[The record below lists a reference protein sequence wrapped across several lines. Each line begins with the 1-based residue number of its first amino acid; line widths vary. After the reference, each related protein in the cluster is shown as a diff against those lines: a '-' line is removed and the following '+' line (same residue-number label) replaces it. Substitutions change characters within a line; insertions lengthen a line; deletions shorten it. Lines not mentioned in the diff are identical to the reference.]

1 MDANVTDLR
10 IVKTRTNI
18 KNSLIDLLAE
28 KNVSK
33 ITVTELAEKAM
44 INRKTFYRHYHT
56 VQDVVDDINY
66 DIINDVI
73 SHAKKSDR
81 DGNNLVNQLNFIGLS
96 IVENKEQINKI
107 LKNSPEVFGSG
118 RSVELL
124 KRFIEVS
131 IRPVLNFK
139 NETKLKYLV
148 EFVVSGFISVYG
160 RWFNDGCAES
170 SEKLADAV
178 NEFVLGALSE
188 YVPPEKLINSFSNE
202 P

>member
-33 ITVTELAEKAM
+33 ITVTELSEKAM

-66 DIINDVI
+66 DMINDVI

-81 DGNNLVNQLNFIGLS
+81 DGNNLVNQLNFIGIS

-148 EFVVSGFISVYG
+148 EFVVSGFISVYV

-170 SEKLADAV
+170 SKKLADAV

-188 YVPPEKLINSFSNE
+188 YVRPKS
-202 P
+202 

>member
-1 MDANVTDLR
+1 MTDLR

-148 EFVVSGFISVYG
+148 EFVVSGFISVYV
-160 RWFNDGCAES
+160 RWFNDGGAES

>member
-1 MDANVTDLR
+1 MTDLR

-66 DIINDVI
+66 DIVNDVI
-73 SHAKKSDR
+73 SYAKKSDR

-96 IVENKEQINKI
+96 IVENKELVLIERGEIIKNIHGRTHSIYSIKTTFPNNRREI
-107 LKNSPEVFGSG
+107 LHLQKLLSP
-118 RSVELL
+118 LQH
-124 KRFIEVS
+124 I
-131 IRPVLNFK
+131 
-139 NETKLKYLV
+139 
-148 EFVVSGFISVYG
+148 
-160 RWFNDGCAES
+160 
-170 SEKLADAV
+170 
-178 NEFVLGALSE
+178 
-188 YVPPEKLINSFSNE
+188 
-202 P
+202 

>member
-1 MDANVTDLR
+1 ML
-10 IVKTRTNI
+10 
-18 KNSLIDLLAE
+18 S
-28 KNVSK
+28 
-33 ITVTELAEKAM
+33 AM
-44 INRKTFYRHYHT
+44 R
-56 VQDVVDDINY
+56 
-66 DIINDVI
+66 
-73 SHAKKSDR
+73 KKSDR

-148 EFVVSGFISVYG
+148 
-160 RWFNDGCAES
+160 
-170 SEKLADAV
+170 
-178 NEFVLGALSE
+178 
-188 YVPPEKLINSFSNE
+188 
-202 P
+202 

>member
-66 DIINDVI
+66 DIINNVV
-73 SHAKKSDR
+73 SLAKNSDR
-81 DGNNLVNQLNFIGLS
+81 DSNNLVNQLNFIGIS
-96 IVENKEQINKI
+96 IVENKEQIKKI

-139 NETKLKYLV
+139 NEAKLKYLV
-148 EFVVSGFISVYG
+148 EFVVSGFISVYVC
-160 RWFNDGCAES
+160 WFNGGCAES

-188 YVPPEKLINSFSNE
+188 YVRPKS
-202 P
+202 

>member
-66 DIINDVI
+66 DMINDVI

-81 DGNNLVNQLNFIGLS
+81 DGNNLVNQLNFIGIS

-148 EFVVSGFISVYG
+148 EFVVSGFISVYV
-160 RWFNDGCAES
+160 RWFSEGCAES
-170 SEKLADAV
+170 SEKGADAV

-188 YVPPEKLINSFSNE
+188 YVRPKS
-202 P
+202 

>member
-44 INRKTFYRHYHT
+44 INRKTFYRHYNT

-148 EFVVSGFISVYG
+148 EFVVSGFISDNV

-178 NEFVLGALSE
+178 KEFVLGALSE
-188 YVPPEKLINSFSNE
+188 YVRPKS
-202 P
+202 

>member
-44 INRKTFYRHYHT
+44 INRKTFYRHYNT
-56 VQDVVDDINY
+56 VQDVV
-66 DIINDVI
+66 DVI

-148 EFVVSGFISVYG
+148 EFVVSGFISVYV

-188 YVPPEKLINSFSNE
+188 YVRPKS
-202 P
+202 

>member
-66 DIINDVI
+66 DIVNDVI

-96 IVENKEQINKI
+96 IVEN
-107 LKNSPEVFGSG
+107 
-118 RSVELL
+118 
-124 KRFIEVS
+124 
-131 IRPVLNFK
+131 NFK

-148 EFVVSGFISVYG
+148 EFVVSGFISVYV

-188 YVPPEKLINSFSNE
+188 YVRPKS
-202 P
+202 

>member
-66 DIINDVI
+66 DIVNDVI

-124 KRFIEVS
+124 KRFIEVQ
-131 IRPVLNFK
+131 
-139 NETKLKYLV
+139 
-148 EFVVSGFISVYG
+148 
-160 RWFNDGCAES
+160 
-170 SEKLADAV
+170 
-178 NEFVLGALSE
+178 
-188 YVPPEKLINSFSNE
+188 
-202 P
+202 

>member
-81 DGNNLVNQLNFIGLS
+81 DGNNLVNQLMRPARFCTTS
-96 IVENKEQINKI
+96 
-107 LKNSPEVFGSG
+107 
-118 RSVELL
+118 RSD
-124 KRFIEVS
+124 R
-131 IRPVLNFK
+131 
-139 NETKLKYLV
+139 
-148 EFVVSGFISVYG
+148 IS
-160 RWFNDGCAES
+160 S
-170 SEKLADAV
+170 
-178 NEFVLGALSE
+178 
-188 YVPPEKLINSFSNE
+188 
-202 P
+202 

>member
-66 DIINDVI
+66 DMINDVI

-148 EFVVSGFISVYG
+148 EFVVSGFISVYV

-170 SEKLADAV
+170 SKKLADAV

-188 YVPPEKLINSFSNE
+188 YVRPKS
-202 P
+202 

>member
-44 INRKTFYRHYHT
+44 INRKTFYRHYNT

-148 EFVVSGFISVYG
+148 EFVVWDSSRFMSVG
-160 RWFNDGCAES
+160 S
-170 SEKLADAV
+170 MTAV
-178 NEFVLGALSE
+178 QKAPKSLQTLSTS
-188 YVPPEKLINSFSNE
+188 SFSEHCPNMFARKAD
-202 P
+202 

>member
-33 ITVTELAEKAM
+33 ITVTELSEKAM

-66 DIINDVI
+66 DMINDVI

-81 DGNNLVNQLNFIGLS
+81 DGNNLVNQLNFIGIS

-148 EFVVSGFISVYG
+148 EFVVSGFISVYV

-170 SEKLADAV
+170 PEKLADAV

-188 YVPPEKLINSFSNE
+188 YVRPKS
-202 P
+202 

>member
-66 DIINDVI
+66 DIVNDVI

-124 KRFIEVS
+124 KRFIEV
-131 IRPVLNFK
+131 
-139 NETKLKYLV
+139 YA
-148 EFVVSGFISVYG
+148 

-188 YVPPEKLINSFSNE
+188 YVRPKS
-202 P
+202 

>member
-44 INRKTFYRHYHT
+44 INRKTFYRHYNT

-66 DIINDVI
+66 DIVNDVI

-81 DGNNLVNQLNFIGLS
+81 DGNNLVNQLNFIGIS

-124 KRFIEVS
+124 KRFIEFS

-148 EFVVSGFISVYG
+148 EFVVSGFISVYV
-160 RWFNDGCAES
+160 RWFNDSCAES

-188 YVPPEKLINSFSNE
+188 YVRPKS
-202 P
+202 

>member
-1 MDANVTDLR
+1 MTDLR

-66 DIINDVI
+66 DIVNDVI

-96 IVENKEQINKI
+96 IVEN
-107 LKNSPEVFGSG
+107 
-118 RSVELL
+118 
-124 KRFIEVS
+124 
-131 IRPVLNFK
+131 NFK

-148 EFVVSGFISVYG
+148 EFVVSGFISVYV

-188 YVPPEKLINSFSNE
+188 YVRPKS
-202 P
+202 

>member
-1 MDANVTDLR
+1 MTDLR

-44 INRKTFYRHYHT
+44 INRKTFYRHYNT

-148 EFVVSGFISVYG
+148 EFVVSGFISVYA

-188 YVPPEKLINSFSNE
+188 YVRPKS
-202 P
+202 

>member
-44 INRKTFYRHYHT
+44 INRKTFYRHYNT

-139 NETKLKYLV
+139 NETKLNTLLSLS
-148 EFVVSGFISVYG
+148 FRDSSRFMSVG
-160 RWFNDGCAES
+160 S
-170 SEKLADAV
+170 MTAV
-178 NEFVLGALSE
+178 QKAPKSLQTLSTSRSRSI
-188 YVPPEKLINSFSNE
+188 VRICSPEKLINSFSNE

>member
-66 DIINDVI
+66 DIV
-73 SHAKKSDR
+73 
-81 DGNNLVNQLNFIGLS
+81 NLVNQLNFIGLS

-148 EFVVSGFISVYG
+148 EFVVSGFISVYV

-188 YVPPEKLINSFSNE
+188 YVRPKS
-202 P
+202 

>member
-44 INRKTFYRHYHT
+44 INRKTFYRHYNT

-148 EFVVSGFISVYG
+148 EFVVSGFISVYV
-160 RWFNDGCAES
+160 RWFNDGCAEAPKS
-170 SEKLADAV
+170 LQT
-178 NEFVLGALSE
+178 LSTS
-188 YVPPEKLINSFSNE
+188 SFSEHCPNMFARKAD
-202 P
+202 

>member
-1 MDANVTDLR
+1 MTDLR

-66 DIINDVI
+66 DIVNDVI

-96 IVENKEQINKI
+96 IVEN

-148 EFVVSGFISVYG
+148 EFVVSGFISVYV

-188 YVPPEKLINSFSNE
+188 YVRPKS
-202 P
+202 

>member
-44 INRKTFYRHYHT
+44 INRKTFYRHYNT

-148 EFVVSGFISVYG
+148 EFVVSGFISVYV
-160 RWFNDGCAES
+160 RWF
-170 SEKLADAV
+170 KLRKACRRCQRV
-178 NEFVLGALSE
+178 RSRSIVRICS
-188 YVPPEKLINSFSNE
+188 PEKLINSFSNE

>member
-44 INRKTFYRHYHT
+44 INRKTFYRHYNT
-56 VQDVVDDINY
+56 VQDVVD

-148 EFVVSGFISVYG
+148 EFVVSGFISVYV

-178 NEFVLGALSE
+178 KEFVLGALSE
-188 YVPPEKLINSFSNE
+188 YVRPKS
-202 P
+202 

>member
-44 INRKTFYRHYHT
+44 INRKTFYRHYNT

-66 DIINDVI
+66 DIVNDVI

-81 DGNNLVNQLNFIGLS
+81 DGNNLVNQLNFIGIS

-148 EFVVSGFISVYG
+148 EFVVSGFISVYV
-160 RWFNDGCAES
+160 RWFNDCCAES

-188 YVPPEKLINSFSNE
+188 YVRPKS
-202 P
+202 

>member
-44 INRKTFYRHYHT
+44 INRKTFYRHYNT

-148 EFVVSGFISVYG
+148 EFVVSGFISVYV
-160 RWFNDGCAES
+160 RWFNDGCAAS

-188 YVPPEKLINSFSNE
+188 YVHPKS
-202 P
+202 

>member
-1 MDANVTDLR
+1 MTDLR

-44 INRKTFYRHYHT
+44 INRKTFYCHYHT

-66 DIINDVI
+66 DIVNDVI

-139 NETKLKYLV
+139 NETLLSLS
-148 EFVVSGFISVYG
+148 FRDLSRFMSVG
-160 RWFNDGCAES
+160 S
-170 SEKLADAV
+170 MTAV
-178 NEFVLGALSE
+178 QKAPKSLQTLSTS
-188 YVPPEKLINSFSNE
+188 SFSEHCPNMFARKAD
-202 P
+202 